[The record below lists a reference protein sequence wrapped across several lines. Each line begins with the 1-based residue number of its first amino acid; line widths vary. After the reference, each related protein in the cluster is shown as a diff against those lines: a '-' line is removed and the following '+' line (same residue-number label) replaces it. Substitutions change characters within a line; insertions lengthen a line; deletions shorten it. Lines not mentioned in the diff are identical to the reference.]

1 MAFWARMALVSPRFL
16 ELMTQQ
22 LQPTSGVVKVG
33 KSVKFGWLSQQI
45 DTFTTKE
52 TWTVLELLGQYK
64 TSYLVNGKMQTP
76 HTVA

>member
-1 MAFWARMALVSPRFL
+1 
-16 ELMTQQ
+16 MTQQ
-22 LQPTSGVVKVG
+22 LQPTSGLVKVG

-64 TSYLVNGKMQTP
+64 TSYLVKRQDAEP
-76 HTVA
+76 YAAA